1 MLAHLVVSLWV
12 QSVGRKEGL
21 HIPSAW
27 PRKIRGKVKLSYNYD
42 YSLPVSTEFYAQEK
56 APRSAH
62 VVTGFRLFFID
73 KDLQFYD

>member
-42 YSLPVSTEFYAQEK
+42 YSLPVSTEFYALEK
-56 APRSAH
+56 APRSALGRG
-62 VVTGFRLFFID
+62 VQAYFFID
-73 KDLQFYD
+73 KDLQFCD